1 MKKQYLKMHA
11 ASIYKIILLSLLLSI
26 NSYSLWANNIKV
38 QNVSLTGQNTALNY
52 SMVKLDLSWEN
63 SWRKNTAPLNYDAA
77 WIIVKYRRHI
87 DNAWH
92 HAKLHYINGS
102 SDGHIAPSNA
112 VIKSSNDN
120 GGTANGIMVFSSSYM
135 TGTANFTGIQLRWDY
150 GANGLTNIDEVE
162 IAVIAIEMVYI
173 RTYPFY
179 LGSGGSESYH
189 FYKRPTSTSTYRI
202 LSENAINF
210 GYSTG
215 KLFTANTTNTLLSYT
230 IPSSFPKGY
239 NGFYC
244 MKYEIS
250 QGQYVDFLN
259 SISLTSAIARYA
271 NKNGLNRNN
280 IVENLGVYSSTTP
293 YVACNYLSWEDM
305 AAYLD
310 WAALRPMTELE
321 YEKVTRGTKSP
332 VANEYAWG
340 SSSIKTGL
348 YSFSY
353 LGSSIEKIAS
363 GYSTT
368 QGNMAN
374 SSTIPSALA
383 GPLRCGIFA
392 GNTSNTGRTT
402 SGASYFGAME
412 MSGNVSEFVIGIW
425 HSEGRSFTG
434 KHGDGNLSTTGK
446 ANTVNWPTVNGVGRR
461 GGSWTSSSSIL
472 RVSYRGQCYSS
483 TNVSYRSK
491 EYGGR
496 GVRSF

>member
-11 ASIYKIILLSLLLSI
+11 ASIYKIILLCLLLSI

-321 YEKVTRGTKSP
+321 
-332 VANEYAWG
+332 
-340 SSSIKTGL
+340 I
-348 YSFSY
+348 SFIS
-353 LGSSIEKIAS
+353 
-363 GYSTT
+363 
-368 QGNMAN
+368 
-374 SSTIPSALA
+374 
-383 GPLRCGIFA
+383 
-392 GNTSNTGRTT
+392 
-402 SGASYFGAME
+402 
-412 MSGNVSEFVIGIW
+412 
-425 HSEGRSFTG
+425 
-434 KHGDGNLSTTGK
+434 
-446 ANTVNWPTVNGVGRR
+446 
-461 GGSWTSSSSIL
+461 
-472 RVSYRGQCYSS
+472 
-483 TNVSYRSK
+483 
-491 EYGGR
+491 
-496 GVRSF
+496 